1 MAHHFPLLILLATFF
16 TWKCFATDPGFRI
29 AITNK
34 GLDCGELLNYA
45 LKSLRLVTP

>member
-1 MAHHFPLLILLATFF
+1 MIMARHLPLLTLLVTIF

-45 LKSLRLVTP
+45 